1 MLLIE
6 NIGTYLE
13 VLDFSFL
20 VDFRI
25 SSSILKVKTKIVIQE
40 YWLKLIC
47 LITNNLKFSLLFRK
61 E

>member
-25 SSSILKVKTKIVIQE
+25 SSSILEVKTKIVIQK

-47 LITNNLKFSLLFRK
+47 
-61 E
+61 